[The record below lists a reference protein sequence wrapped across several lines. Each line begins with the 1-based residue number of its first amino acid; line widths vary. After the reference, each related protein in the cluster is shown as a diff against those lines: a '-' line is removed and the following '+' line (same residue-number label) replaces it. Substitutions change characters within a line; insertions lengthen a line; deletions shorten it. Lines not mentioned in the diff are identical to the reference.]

1 MVNVLSKIS
10 FCLTDEDLQTVEET
24 RRRIAMGG
32 RNSNRS
38 EILRA
43 AIAQLSRLSDT
54 ELLDAVALMPRLP
67 PGRRPGKP

>member
-67 PGRRPGKP
+67 P